1 MATTADRTMW
11 SYLDRGE
18 LRAQQCARCGVL
30 RFPPAASC
38 DNCLSAEAEWIVLS
52 TTGTVLSWVTY
63 HRQYFA
69 NMPPPYTVVVAEVAE
84 GVLITADLVGDETLL
99 EIGHAV
105 ELRFDDAEFDDG
117 GSSKLYRWAAVKRA
131 DATAAAGA
139 RGCGAV

>member
-1 MATTADRTMW
+1 MQLYRPKRVMRTTADHTMW

-18 LRAQQCARCGVL
+18 LRAQQCVRCGVF

-38 DNCLSAEAEWIVLS
+38 DNCLSAEAEWIALS

-84 GVLITADLVGDETLL
+84 GVIITADLAGDEKRL

-105 ELRFDDAEFDDG
+105 ELRFDDAEFEDG
-117 GSSKLYRWAAVKRA
+117 GSSKLYRWTAVEG
-131 DATAAAGA
+131 AGA
-139 RGCGAV
+139 ARR